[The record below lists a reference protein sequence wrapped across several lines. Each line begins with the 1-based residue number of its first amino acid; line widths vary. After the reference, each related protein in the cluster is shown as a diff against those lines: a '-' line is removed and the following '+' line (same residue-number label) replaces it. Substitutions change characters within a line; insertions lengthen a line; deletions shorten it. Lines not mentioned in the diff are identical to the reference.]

1 MWRTRSLPAMFKAKG
16 DAIMTRPARAGKAG
30 APAHPTREHSML
42 RQNAASH
49 RQNRW
54 RSRDVMMR
62 FGQGGKKDETDEA
75 TVQRLCA
82 ALGSRSVALVGMPGC
97 GKSAVGRRLAPRLG
111 MSFVDADEEIERA
124 AGKPITDIFKD
135 HGEPYFR
142 DGERRVIAR
151 LLAAGPQVL
160 ATGGGA
166 FMVAETR
173 ENIRRS
179 GISVWLKAELP
190 LLMRRVPFVFCTG
203 YEMVDPE
210 GRFPD
215 APVIRKP
222 ASAQAVSAALHDLLS
237 VD

>member
-1 MWRTRSLPAMFKAKG
+1 
-16 DAIMTRPARAGKAG
+16 
-30 APAHPTREHSML
+30 
-42 RQNAASH
+42 
-49 RQNRW
+49 
-54 RSRDVMMR
+54 MMR
-62 FGQGGKKDETDEA
+62 FGQGGKKDEAGDEPA
-75 TVQRLCA
+75 RRLCA
-82 ALGSRSVALVGMPGC
+82 ALGSRSVVLVGMPGC

-111 MSFVDADEEIERA
+111 IPFVDADEEIERA

-173 ENIRRS
+173 DNIGRS

-190 LLMRRVPFVFCTG
+190 LLMRRVLKKNNRPLL
-203 YEMVDPE
+203 MNDPE
-210 GRFPD
+210 ASMKRLM
-215 APVIRKP
+215 AIRYPVYATADITVESREVPHEVVVGEVMNALTARLMPK
-222 ASAQAVSAALHDLLS
+222 AAAD
-237 VD
+237 VEMNPGEAT

>member
-1 MWRTRSLPAMFKAKG
+1 
-16 DAIMTRPARAGKAG
+16 
-30 APAHPTREHSML
+30 
-42 RQNAASH
+42 
-49 RQNRW
+49 
-54 RSRDVMMR
+54 MMR
-62 FGQGGKKDETDEA
+62 FGHGGKKDEADDA
-75 TVQRLCA
+75 LAQRLRT
-82 ALGSRSVALVGMPGC
+82 ALGARSVALVGMPGC

-151 LLAAGPQVL
+151 LLASGPQVL

-173 ENIRRS
+173 DNIRRS

-190 LLMRRVPFVFCTG
+190 LLMRRVLKKNNRPLL
-203 YEMVDPE
+203 MNDPE
-210 GRFPD
+210 ASMKRLMAARYPIYATADITVETREVPHEVIVGEIIQALSGLLGVAGEPD
-215 APVIRKP
+215 V
-222 ASAQAVSAALHDLLS
+222 ALNPGEAT
-237 VD
+237 